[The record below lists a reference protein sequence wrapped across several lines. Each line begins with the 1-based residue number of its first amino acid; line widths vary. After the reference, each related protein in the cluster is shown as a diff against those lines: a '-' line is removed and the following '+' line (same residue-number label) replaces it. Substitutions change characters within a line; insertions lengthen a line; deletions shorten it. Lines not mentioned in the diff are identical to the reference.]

1 MRSCNEITHHS
12 APERLGVRPKRKFA
26 LRTVRPRTRFRRD
39 QLALSAVPG
48 LIGKTA
54 NRVEGGQLPSECRSS
69 QKARTPVRP
78 ETILLA
84 FSAQLRHTMRDLQW
98 PVNVDSDHIFVSG
111 SKALSAGPARPA
123 EIFPG
128 TTIHIALRIQGL
140 RTRVFRR
147 IELEQPS
154 TLGTECRGPRP
165 RPIAELLR
173 PRAEGLPRRC
183 YLPVAQP
190 SGRPRSHLLTAGR
203 PSTHD
208 KRRTGRTYIMPSSH
222 LL

>member
-1 MRSCNEITHHS
+1 MLTTAHLAISSLWANHPPGFRLRIGQKALEHTHAVGVTRDAVVQRDHHHS

-26 LRTVRPRTRFRRD
+26 LRTSDLDALRRD

-54 NRVEGGQLPSECRSS
+54 TGRGRSVAERMSIISEGADSCPSRDDPSS
-69 QKARTPVRP
+69 
-78 ETILLA
+78 L
-84 FSAQLRHTMRDLQW
+84 SAQLRHTMRDLQW

-123 EIFPG
+123 EILPG

-147 IELEQPS
+147 IELEHHP
-154 TLGTECRGPRP
+154 LWVRNAGVRG
-165 RPIAELLR
+165 L
-173 PRAEGLPRRC
+173 
-183 YLPVAQP
+183 VQ
-190 SGRPRSHLLTAGR
+190 
-203 PSTHD
+203 
-208 KRRTGRTYIMPSSH
+208 
-222 LL
+222 